1 MYWLALILAAGLAI
15 TGAVMVRPDFV
26 DVVLRTGASSLKK
39 AAEIY
44 QAPRGEPPEA
54 AVVKADKA
62 DKPLS
67 TFDVVRI
74 DPQGASVFAGQA
86 PPNANVSIQSDGQVV
101 ASATADETGA
111 WAIVTEHKFA
121 PGEYTLSLG
130 VEPTQ
135 HQGISKDQTVRVV
148 VAPTT
153 SRAIDAPTVP
163 LTSPQAKP
171 APITFLYNETTFT
184 GEGRQAAVALA
195 QQLIGQHSDFVSL
208 SGHADERGSDLYNME
223 LSRRRLLV
231 VADFLRDSGYTGKF
245 ELIPK
250 GKSEPYRGIDRQA
263 LAREDAF
270 QFDRRVELL
279 QVR

>member
-1 MYWLALILAAGLAI
+1 MYWVALILAAGLAV
-15 TGAVMVRPDFV
+15 TGAVVVRPDLV
-26 DVVLRTGASSLKK
+26 DVVLRTGASSLKT
-39 AAEIY
+39 AAQII
-44 QAPRGEPPEA
+44 QPPRASDAA
-54 AVVKADKA
+54 AVKVEKG

-67 TFDVVRI
+67 SFDVVRI

-121 PGEYTLSLG
+121 PGEHTLSLG
-130 VEPTQ
+130 VAPTQ
-135 HQGISKDQTVRVV
+135 HQGISEDRKVRVV
-148 VAPTT
+148 VAPPTRRV
-153 SRAIDAPTVP
+153 SDAPTAR
-163 LTSPQAKP
+163 LTSSQAKP
-171 APITFLYNETTFT
+171 APITFVYNETTFT
-184 GEGRQAAVALA
+184 GEGRQAALALA
-195 QQLIGQHSDFVSL
+195 QQLVAQHSAFVSL

-223 LSRRRLLV
+223 LSRRRLVV
-231 VADFLRDSGYTGKF
+231 VADFLRDSGYAGKF

-250 GKSEPYRGIDRQA
+250 GKSEPYRGIDRQV

-279 QVR
+279 QAR

>member
-1 MYWLALILAAGLAI
+1 MYWLALILAAGLAV

-44 QAPRGEPPEA
+44 QPPRGEPSEA
-54 AVVKADKA
+54 AAVKADKGN
-62 DKPLS
+62 KPLS

-86 PPNANVSIQSDGQVV
+86 PPNANVRIQSDGQVV

-130 VEPTQ
+130 VEPGQ
-135 HQGISKDQTVRVV
+135 HQGISEDQTVRVV

-153 SRAIDAPTVP
+153 SRASDAPTVP
-163 LTSPQAKP
+163 LTPPQAKS

-184 GEGRQAAVALA
+184 GEGRQAAVDLA
-195 QQLIGQHSDFVSL
+195 QQLIAQHSDFVSL

>member
-1 MYWLALILAAGLAI
+1 MYWVALILAAGLAV
-15 TGAVMVRPDFV
+15 TGAVMVRPDLV
-26 DVVLRTGASSLKK
+26 DVVLRTGASSLKE
-39 AAEIY
+39 AVEIH
-44 QAPRGEPPEA
+44 QPPRAGPSEA
-54 AVVKADKA
+54 AAVKAEKA

-86 PPNANVSIQSDGQVV
+86 PPNANVSLQSDGQVV
-101 ASATADETGA
+101 ASARADETGA
-111 WAIVTEHKFA
+111 WVIITEHKFA
-121 PGEYTLSLG
+121 PGEYKLSLG
-130 VEPTQ
+130 VEPAQ
-135 HQGISKDQTVRVV
+135 HQGISEDQTVRVV

-153 SRAIDAPTVP
+153 SRASDLPTSP
-163 LTSPQAKP
+163 LTAPQAKP
-171 APITFLYNETTFT
+171 AMITFVYNETTFT

-195 QQLIGQHSDFVSL
+195 QQLIARHSAFVSL

-223 LSRRRLLV
+223 LSRQRLLV
-231 VADFLRDSGYTGKF
+231 VADFLRDSGYTGQF

-270 QFDRRVELL
+270 QFDRRVELR
-279 QVR
+279 QTR